1 MSMQDQTT
9 TSPVQAALRLGPIQ
23 VVVLALVA
31 LVAIVGAIVSFVS
44 PSSLSFNTYSTQVIP
59 ELVAG
64 LGILG
69 IGKGLHLGLAGRAE
83 QKALT
88 DAPDI
93 LKAMEHG
100 QVAAALALA
109 QADFQTEPAPEPG
122 ETLPGEEE
130 MAASP
135 PPPDP
140 TLPPLP
146 EPIPGAGPDRVPG
159 TGLAADDAGVD
170 RITGSPPV
178 PSRPSAEEVAGARRI
193 LSLAQ
198 QQPTGED
205 IAVARDVLRRA
216 QS

>member
-64 LGILG
+64 LGI
-69 IGKGLHLGLAGRAE
+69 
-83 QKALT
+83 
-88 DAPDI
+88 
-93 LKAMEHG
+93 
-100 QVAAALALA
+100 LALA

>member
-1 MSMQDQTT
+1 MQDRIT

-64 LGILG
+64 LGVLG
-69 IGKGLHLGLAGRAE
+69 IGKGLHLGLAGLGE
-83 QKALT
+83 QKLLT

-93 LKAMEHG
+93 LKAVEHG

-109 QADFQTEPAPEPG
+109 QADFQTEDAPEPT
-122 ETLPGEEE
+122 EKLPTEEE

-146 EPIPGAGPDRVPG
+146 EPIPDAGPDRIAG
-159 TGLAADDAGVD
+159 TGLAADDAGVAQL
-170 RITGSPPV
+170 PP
-178 PSRPSAEEVAGARRI
+178 SPSAQEVQA
-193 LSLAQ
+193 
-198 QQPTGED
+198 
-205 IAVARDVLRRA
+205 ARDTLRRA
-216 QS
+216 GVQA